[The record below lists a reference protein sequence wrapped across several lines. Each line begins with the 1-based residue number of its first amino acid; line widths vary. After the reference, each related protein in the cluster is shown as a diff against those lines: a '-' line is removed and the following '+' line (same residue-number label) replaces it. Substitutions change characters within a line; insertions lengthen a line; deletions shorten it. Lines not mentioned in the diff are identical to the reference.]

1 MDLNLLKTQVSAL
14 MLLKSSPDKGTYS
27 DLWMLIG
34 SVVLVS
40 GVEYL
45 FRNMSQLTKWCSRT
59 PITAPNQPLI
69 VDDDNVY
76 SVTLVRNYEDQKVT
90 TEMVEKVDAVIEYI
104 SNLETTKHVALDGR
118 YSIAN
123 DCEIEVTDEI
133 NAKVHQVI
141 NKNITEVALYSKT
154 LSVPAIRRWIDEI
167 HEEYI
172 YEKSNRLGHRTFY
185 FSEIPTEPPRDTTF
199 IREEGADPQEIRW
212 RFDNAPKTLTFNMN
226 EFQTSKSFSNV
237 YGSHVSELRERL
249 SIFVDHAEWYE
260 LRGIPHTL
268 GIMLHG
274 IPGAGKT
281 STIKAIAKDT
291 GRHIFSLA
299 LRPYTTCKQLTS
311 LFYDETVHVT
321 GSDGA
326 QQTYRIPLNKR
337 VYVIEDIDCLT
348 DVVLEREGTEGKK
361 KQQHNETLTLSF
373 LLNLLDGVLETPGR
387 ILVITSNYPERIDK
401 ALIRPGRIDVKVE
414 FKKADRQFIL
424 DMLNHFYECDK
435 GLEEIPVTIADY
447 FTPAEV
453 MEAMAMH
460 FKDPDAAIAH
470 LKSKIP
476 ATGGT
481 TISELLGDDEM
492 PQLEAVNDILPS
504 NDPMFSRSGCPW
516 SRQRLPK
523 RTCTTNEGAAPIVK
537 QEHTVLDPD
546 PIFSQPDGP
555 WSQTIIKK
563 EVTLDTLRDSFGA
576 TFFHNIIAN
585 AKTDVDLDKLNT
597 ELSESHKRATR
608 ELIENPD
615 AANGLLPEE
624 LLVDCNTELPDFELD
639 PSMRAELEARF
650 ASMAQDP
657 KIQQVKQVNDIVKY
671 IGETASRNHNYK
683 HANVETIRAFFPDA
697 ALDTIAWA
705 LECVEIN
712 PNGYASFKHPYDVR

>member
-1 MDLNLLKTQVSAL
+1 MDLNLLKAQVSAL
-14 MLLKSSPDKGTYS
+14 MLLKSSPEKGSYS

-34 SVVLVS
+34 SVVLIS

-45 FRNMSQLTKWCSRT
+45 FRNMTQVTKWCSRA
-59 PITAPNQPLI
+59 APEQLNQPLI
-69 VDDDNVY
+69 VDNDDVY

-90 TEMVEKVDAVIEYI
+90 TEMIEKVDAVIEYI

-133 NAKVHQVI
+133 SAKVHQVQ
-141 NKNITEVALYSKT
+141 NKNITEVALFSDT
-154 LSVPAIRRWIDEI
+154 LTVPAIRRWIDKI

-185 FSEIPTEPPRDTTF
+185 FAEIPTEPPRDTTF
-199 IREEGADPQEIRW
+199 IREEGADPTEIRW
-212 RFDNAPKTLTFNMN
+212 RFDNAPKTLAFNMN

-249 SIFVDHAEWYE
+249 SIFVDHPEWYE
-260 LRGIPHTL
+260 ERGIPHTL

-321 GSDGA
+321 GTDGT

-348 DVVLEREGTEGKK
+348 DIVLERSTEPKK
-361 KQQHNETLTLSF
+361 KSQHNELLTLSF

-414 FKKADRQFIL
+414 FKHADKQFIL

-435 GLEEIPVTIADY
+435 QPDDIPTALADR

-460 FKDPDAAIAH
+460 FKDPDAAITH
-470 LKSKIP
+470 LKSKVP
-476 ATGGT
+476 AMAGT

-492 PQLEAVNDILPS
+492 PQLEVVNDILPS

-516 SRQRLPK
+516 SSRRLPK
-523 RTCTTNEGAAPIVK
+523 VDSTPPILK
-537 QEHTVLDPD
+537 QEHTVSD
-546 PIFSQPDGP
+546 PIFSKPDGP
-555 WSQTIIKK
+555 WSQTVLPK

-585 AKTDVDLDKLNT
+585 AKTDVDLDKINT
-597 ELSESHKRATR
+597 ELLESHKRATR
-608 ELIENPD
+608 EIIENPD
-615 AANGLLPEE
+615 AANGLFPED
-624 LLVDCNTELPDFELD
+624 LLVDCNAELPDFELD
-639 PSMRAELEARF
+639 PETRAQLEAQF

-657 KIQQVKQVNDIVKY
+657 KIRQIKQVNDIVKY
-671 IGETASRNHNYK
+671 IGETGSRNSNYE
-683 HANVETIRAFFPDA
+683 HANVQTIRAWFPDA
-697 ALDTIAWA
+697 TLDTIAWA
-705 LECVEIN
+705 LECVEIT
-712 PNGYASFKHPYDVR
+712 PHGHVSFKHPYDVR

>member
-14 MLLKSSPDKGTYS
+14 MLLKSSPDKGSYS

-34 SVVLVS
+34 SVILVS

-45 FRNMSQLTKWCSRT
+45 FRNMGQLTKYCSRQQQQ
-59 PITAPNQPLI
+59 APDQPLI
-69 VDDDNVY
+69 VDDDDVY
-76 SVTLVRNYEDQKVT
+76 SVTLVRNYEDQKAV

-133 NAKVHQVI
+133 NAKVHQVQ
-141 NKNITEVALYSKT
+141 NKNITEVALFSKT

-185 FSEIPTEPPRDTTF
+185 FAEIPTEPPRDTTF
-199 IREEGADPQEIRW
+199 IREEGADPTEIRW

-237 YGSHVSELRERL
+237 YGSHVDELRERL
-249 SIFVDHAEWYE
+249 SIFVDHPEWYE
-260 LRGIPHTL
+260 ERGIPHTL

-321 GSDGA
+321 GTDGT

-348 DVVLEREGTEGKK
+348 DVVLERSEGKK

-435 GLEEIPVTIADY
+435 GLDEIPGIIADR

-460 FKDPDAAIAH
+460 FKEPDAAIEH
-470 LKSKIP
+470 LKSKVP
-476 ATGGT
+476 SNSGT
-481 TISELLGDDEM
+481 NIWELLDGIK
-492 PQLEAVNDILPS
+492 PVNDILPS
-504 NDPMFSRSGCPW
+504 TDPMFTNTSCPW
-516 SRQRLPK
+516 SKSRAKEKMESLSVRFGSQFICNTLLRQNPTEEELTALENTITK
-523 RTCTTNEGAAPIVK
+523 CHKVATHEIV
-537 QEHTVLDPD
+537 ED
-546 PIFSQPDGP
+546 
-555 WSQTIIKK
+555 
-563 EVTLDTLRDSFGA
+563 
-576 TFFHNIIAN
+576 
-585 AKTDVDLDKLNT
+585 
-597 ELSESHKRATR
+597 
-608 ELIENPD
+608 PD
-615 AANGLLPEE
+615 AANGLSPEE
-624 LLVDCNTELPDFELD
+624 LLVDCNADLPVFNEEE
-639 PSMRAELEARF
+639 MVKAQKEF
-650 ASMAQDP
+650 ALMANNP
-657 KIQQVKQVNDIVKY
+657 KVKQLMEVQEIVKY
-671 IGETASRNHNYK
+671 IGETGTANNNYE
-683 HANVETIRAFFPDA
+683 HANTVHLAKQFPDA
-697 ALDTIAWA
+697 NVDTITWA
-705 LECVEIN
+705 LECVDIG
-712 PNGYASFKHPYDVR
+712 PYYTSFKHPLDVRPSE

>member
-1 MDLNLLKTQVSAL
+1 MDLNLLKAQVSAL
-14 MLLKSSPDKGTYS
+14 MLLKSNPEKGSYG

-34 SVVLVS
+34 SVVLIS

-45 FRNMSQLTKWCSRT
+45 FRNMTQVTKWCSRS
-59 PITAPNQPLI
+59 APEQLNQPLI
-69 VDDDNVY
+69 VDNDDVY

-90 TEMVEKVDAVIEYI
+90 TEMIEKVDAVIEFI

-133 NAKVHQVI
+133 SAKVHQVQ
-141 NKNITEVALYSKT
+141 NKNITEVALFSDT
-154 LSVPAIRRWIDEI
+154 LTVPAIRRWIDKI

-185 FSEIPTEPPRDTTF
+185 FAEIPTEPPRDTTF
-199 IREEGADPQEIRW
+199 IREEGADPTEIRW

-321 GSDGA
+321 GTDGT
-326 QQTYRIPLNKR
+326 QQTFRIPLNKR

-348 DVVLEREGTEGKK
+348 DIVLERSAEPKK
-361 KQQHNETLTLSF
+361 KSQHNETLTLSF

-414 FKKADRQFIL
+414 FKHADKQFIL

-435 GLEEIPVTIADY
+435 QPDDIPTALADR

-470 LKSKIP
+470 LKSKVP
-476 ATGGT
+476 AMAGT
-481 TISELLGDDEM
+481 TISELLGDDEI

-504 NDPMFSRSGCPW
+504 SDPMFSRSGCPW
-516 SRQRLPK
+516 SSRRILKVDSTP
-523 RTCTTNEGAAPIVK
+523 PLLK
-537 QEHTVLDPD
+537 QEHTVDSPD
-546 PIFSQPDGP
+546 PIFSRPDGP
-555 WSQTIIKK
+555 K
-563 EVTLDTLRDSFGA
+563 EVTLHTICDNFGA
-576 TFFHNIIAN
+576 MVFHNIIAN
-585 AKTDVDLDKLNT
+585 AKTDVDLDKINT
-597 ELSESHKRATR
+597 ELLESHKRATR
-608 ELIENPD
+608 ELIETPD
-615 AANGLLPEE
+615 AANGLFPEE
-624 LLVDCNTELPDFELD
+624 LLVDCNAELPDFELD
-639 PSMRAELEARF
+639 PETRAQLEAQF

-657 KIQQVKQVNDIVKY
+657 KIRQIKQVNDIVKY
-671 IGETASRNHNYK
+671 IGETGSRNSNYE
-683 HANVETIRAFFPDA
+683 HANVQTIRALFPDA
-697 ALDTIAWA
+697 TLDTIAWA

-712 PNGYASFKHPYDVR
+712 PNGFVSFKHPYDVR

>member
-14 MLLKSSPDKGTYS
+14 MLLKSSPDKGSYNEI
-27 DLWMLIG
+27 WMLIG
-34 SVVLVS
+34 SVILIS

-45 FRNMSQLTKWCSRT
+45 FRNMTALTKYCSRT
-59 PITAPNQPLI
+59 PQQAPDQPLI
-69 VDDDNVY
+69 VGDDDVY
-76 SVTLVRNYEDQKVT
+76 SVTLVRNYEDQKLT

-133 NAKVHQVI
+133 NAKVHQVQ
-141 NKNITEVALYSKT
+141 NKNITEVALYSQT
-154 LSVPAIRRWIDEI
+154 LSVPAIRRWIDER

-185 FSEIPTEPPRDTTF
+185 FAEIPTEPPRDTTF

-212 RFDNAPKTLTFNMN
+212 RFDNAAKTLTFNMN

-237 YGSHVSELRERL
+237 YGSHVDELRERL
-249 SIFVDHAEWYE
+249 SIFVDHPEWYQE
-260 LRGIPHTL
+260 RGIPHTL

-321 GSDGA
+321 GTDGA

-348 DVVLEREGTEGKK
+348 DIVLERGANEKK
-361 KQQHNETLTLSF
+361 RQQHNETLTLSF

-414 FKKADRQFIL
+414 FKKADQQFIL

-435 GLEEIPVTIADY
+435 GLSDIPVAIADC

-453 MEAMAMH
+453 MEAMATH
-460 FKDPDAAIAH
+460 FKDPDAAIEH
-470 LKSKIP
+470 LKSKVP
-476 ATGGT
+476 SGSGT
-481 TISELLGDDEM
+481 NIWELLDGIK
-492 PQLEAVNDILPS
+492 PVNDVLPS
-504 NDPMFSRSGCPW
+504 NDPMFTNSGCPW
-516 SRQRLPK
+516 SRAKEEKIK
-523 RTCTTNEGAAPIVK
+523 R
-537 QEHTVLDPD
+537 
-546 PIFSQPDGP
+546 
-555 WSQTIIKK
+555 
-563 EVTLDTLRDSFGA
+563 
-576 TFFHNIIAN
+576 
-585 AKTDVDLDKLNT
+585 
-597 ELSESHKRATR
+597 LSEKYGGIVIHSTQSDVEPSEEELR
-608 ELIENPD
+608 ELEVKLEQAHKVATHEVVEEPD
-615 AANGLLPEE
+615 AVNGLSPEE
-624 LLVDCNTELPDFELD
+624 LLVDCNKDLPVFNEEG
-639 PSMRAELEARF
+639 MAKAKEQF
-650 ASMAQDP
+650 AAMANDR
-657 KIQQVKQVNDIVKY
+657 KTKQVMEVDNIIKY
-671 IGETASRNHNYK
+671 MHKHYIINKDTKHMDVEFITA
-683 HANVETIRAFFPDA
+683 EFPDA
-697 ALDTIAWA
+697 SVDTITWA
-705 LECVEIN
+705 LECIEVGKFGI
-712 PNGYASFKHPYDVR
+712 SFRHPLDMRPA